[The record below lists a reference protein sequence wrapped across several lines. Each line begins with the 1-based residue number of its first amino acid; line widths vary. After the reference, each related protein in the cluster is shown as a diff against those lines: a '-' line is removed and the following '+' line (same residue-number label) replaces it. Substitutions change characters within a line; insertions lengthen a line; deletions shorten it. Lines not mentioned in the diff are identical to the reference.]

1 MKKNPKVYL
10 AGPDIFLPNPID
22 HGEKLKQICIKY
34 GLVGLYPLDNQIDL
48 EKFERG
54 PEKAIEI
61 YKADIEL
68 IDLSDCLVANL
79 TPFRGPSADPGTCF
93 ELGYAVAQGKPV
105 AIYSNDKREYKQK
118 INDMSLS
125 EDGWEIEN
133 MGLPDNL
140 MLIAPT
146 HNVIF
151 ESFEEAVSHLSKMTK

>member
-1 MKKNPKVYL
+1 M
-10 AGPDIFLPNPID
+10 
-22 HGEKLKQICIKY
+22 
-34 GLVGLYPLDNQIDL
+34 
-48 EKFERG
+48 
-54 PEKAIEI
+54 
-61 YKADIEL
+61 
-68 IDLSDCLVANL
+68 
-79 TPFRGPSADPGTCF
+79 
-93 ELGYAVAQGKPV
+93 